1 MKSCVGLLIFLL
13 TGGWASAQDQ
23 LIDNLQLQ
31 YQNYQS
37 NNVQEKLFVHTDKTF
52 YLAGETVWFKVYALD
67 ASFHKPLAISSVAY
81 IEILNKDLKPVVQS
95 KVAMSNGNGNGSFI
109 LPGSLSSGNY
119 IFRAYSSWM
128 KNFPPDFYY
137 EQTLHIV
144 NTQKLT
150 LVPNSPK
157 PSPVIQFFPEG
168 GTEVSGFAGKI
179 AFKATDGEGRGVDC
193 QGLIVN
199 NHNDTISRFQSLH
212 NGMGNFQLKP
222 EKNSSYYAVL
232 KLNDT
237 IIKQKLPD
245 ANERGFIMNVT
256 TDETGKLNISVF
268 ATPDF
273 NNTKIYLFAHTRQVV
288 KNVQSALVKE
298 GTATFVIDKKDLG
311 DGISAIT
318 LFNSLRQPVCER
330 LVFKRPRETLFIQS
344 KTDQP
349 TYTIRKPVNVSL
361 NTGNSVNSP
370 LAGNLSMSVLMIYF
384 LLHIPEQ
391 NIVYSVYPQFRSER
405 QGTISRILFLKS
417 G

>member
-1 MKSCVGLLIFLL
+1 MKSCVGLFIFLL
-13 TGGWASAQDQ
+13 TSGWASAQDQ
-23 LIDNLQLQ
+23 LIDNLQQQ

-37 NNVQEKLFVHTDKTF
+37 GNLQEKLFVHTDKTF

-144 NTQKLT
+144 NTLKLT
-150 LVPNSPK
+150 PVPNSPK
-157 PSPVIQFFPEG
+157 PLPNIQFFPEG
-168 GTEVSGFAGKI
+168 GTEVLGFAGKI

-222 EKNSSYYAVL
+222 EKNSSYYAV
-232 KLNDT
+232 
-237 IIKQKLPD
+237 
-245 ANERGFIMNVT
+245 
-256 TDETGKLNISVF
+256 
-268 ATPDF
+268 
-273 NNTKIYLFAHTRQVV
+273 
-288 KNVQSALVKE
+288 
-298 GTATFVIDKKDLG
+298 
-311 DGISAIT
+311 
-318 LFNSLRQPVCER
+318 
-330 LVFKRPRETLFIQS
+330 
-344 KTDQP
+344 
-349 TYTIRKPVNVSL
+349 
-361 NTGNSVNSP
+361 
-370 LAGNLSMSVLMIYF
+370 
-384 LLHIPEQ
+384 
-391 NIVYSVYPQFRSER
+391 
-405 QGTISRILFLKS
+405 
-417 G
+417 